1 MVYDCWL
8 HNAIES
14 VTVSKTASVGLRTA
28 GRSSTA
34 TEYSATE
41 YSAKDIFMDVT
52 LKSEDYCSTI
62 YFIMAL

>member
-14 VTVSKTASVGLRTA
+14 VTVSKTASVGLRTV
-28 GRSSTA
+28 GRRQ
-34 TEYSATE
+34 YSNRV
-41 YSAKDIFMDVT
+41 YCKKGLKDIFMDVT